1 MTAPL
6 TIVCGGGAIGSM
18 GALTDGVL
26 ETGGKV
32 IGVLP
37 LFMKELEWE
46 RPRLTQLKV
55 VENLHTRKREM
66 LDRTDAAIALPSG
79 SGTLEELM
87 EAITRNRL
95 GLYLT
100 PIVLVNI
107 YGYFDPLLDMARLA
121 IDERFMDQRHGSMC
135 CVAQTVAHVIPA
147 IQACPTWSSGTR
159 PFAALH

>member
-46 RPRLTQLKV
+46 HPRLTQLKV

-87 EAITRNRL
+87 EAR
-95 GLYLT
+95 
-100 PIVLVNI
+100 
-107 YGYFDPLLDMARLA
+107 
-121 IDERFMDQRHGSMC
+121 
-135 CVAQTVAHVIPA
+135 
-147 IQACPTWSSGTR
+147 
-159 PFAALH
+159 